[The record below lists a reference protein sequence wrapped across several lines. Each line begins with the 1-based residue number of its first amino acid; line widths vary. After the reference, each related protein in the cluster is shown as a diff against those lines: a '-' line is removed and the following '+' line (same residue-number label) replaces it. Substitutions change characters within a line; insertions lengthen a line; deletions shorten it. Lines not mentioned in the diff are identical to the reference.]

1 MDEKEKEIGE
11 ERIAELKSK
20 YPSLFEN
27 FGVVLKEEILA
38 KGIDEYENVS
48 REELYETIFA
58 LMLKLAMADVAMD
71 AARKLAKAFME
82 EEGSDS
88 DVAKA

>member
-11 ERIAELKSK
+11 ERIAELKGK

-27 FGVVLKEEILA
+27 FGVILKEEVLA
-38 KGIDEYENVS
+38 KGIDEYESLS
-48 REELYETIFA
+48 REKLYETIFA
-58 LMLKLAMADVAMD
+58 LMLKLAVTDVAMD
-71 AARKLAKAFME
+71 AARELAQAFME
-82 EEGSDS
+82 EEESDS